1 MQAKLYLKSVHMRN
15 PRLSIHSA
23 EHMKLRQLLIRRR
36 LDLGLSQRVLAD
48 RLGVIHS
55 FVGKVETGDRRLDV
69 FEFIDYCRALDWNA
83 ADILMELVCNETV

>member
-15 PRLSIHSA
+15 PRLAIHPG
-23 EHMKLRQLLIRRR
+23 EQRKLRQLLIRRR
-36 LDLGLSQRVLAD
+36 LDLELSQRALAD
-48 RLGVIHS
+48 RMGVIHS

-83 ADILMELVCNETV
+83 AEILMELMGNETI

>member
-36 LDLGLSQRVLAD
+36 LDLELSQRALAD
-48 RLGVIHS
+48 RMGVIHS

-83 ADILMELVCNETV
+83 AEILMELMRDEII

>member
-36 LDLGLSQRVLAD
+36 LDLELSQRALAD
-48 RLGVIHS
+48 RMGVIHS

-83 ADILMELVCNETV
+83 AEILMELMGDEII